1 MAQEILLLEDDDN
14 LNHSVSLKFK
24 KEGFTVHSAFS
35 IKEATSFF
43 QTFPIALIICDITL
57 PDGSGLDFC
66 AQIRKESDVLFLFL
80 TALDT
85 EEDMVAGYARGADDY
100 IAKPFSLTVLTS
112 KVNVMLKR
120 LSTKNIQSIVSGSIT
135 LYPEEKRVAKD
146 DVYLSL
152 TAREY
157 SLLSFFMRNPMQI
170 LSRSQLLESIWDI
183 DGNFVDEN
191 TLSVSIRRLR
201 EKIEDDPSAPV
212 ILKNIRGL
220 GYIWERKC
228 DNK

>member
-1 MAQEILLLEDDDN
+1 MAQEILLLEDDDS
-14 LNHSVSLKFK
+14 LNHSVSLKLK
-24 KEGFTVHSAFS
+24 KEGYIVHSAFT
-35 IKEATSFF
+35 IKEAVRFF
-43 QTFPIALIICDITL
+43 QTFPISLIICDITL

-66 AQIRKESDVLFLFL
+66 SQVRKQSGVLFLFL

-100 IAKPFSLTVLTS
+100 IAKPFSLTVLVS

-120 LSTKNIQSIVSGSIT
+120 LPVKNTRSIISGSIT

-146 DVYLSL
+146 GEFLSL

-157 SLLSFFMRNPMQI
+157 SLISFFMKNPMQI
-170 LSRSQLLESIWDI
+170 LSRSQLLESIWDV

-201 EKIEDDPSAPV
+201 EKIEDNPSAPT

-228 DNK
+228 ENR

>member
-14 LNHSVSLKFK
+14 LNHSVSLKLK

-170 LSRSQLLESIWDI
+170 LSRGQLLESIWDI

-191 TLSVSIRRLR
+191 TLSVNIRRLR

>member
-14 LNHSVSLKFK
+14 LNHSVSLKLK

-100 IAKPFSLTVLTS
+100 TAKPFSLTVLTS

>member
-1 MAQEILLLEDDDN
+1 MAQEILLLEDDDS
-14 LNHSVSLKFK
+14 LNHSVSLKLK
-24 KEGFTVHSAFS
+24 REGYIVHSAFT
-35 IKEATSFF
+35 IEEAATFF
-43 QTFPIALIICDITL
+43 QAFPITLIICDITL

-66 AQIRKESDVLFLFL
+66 SQIRKESNVLFLFL

-100 IAKPFSLTVLTS
+100 VSKPFSLPVLVS

-120 LSTKNIQSIVSGSIT
+120 FPANNTQNIISGNIT

-146 DVYLSL
+146 GAFLAL

-157 SLLSFFMRNPMQI
+157 SLLSFFLKNPMQI
-170 LSRSQLLESIWDI
+170 LSRNQLLESIWDV

-201 EKIEDDPSAPV
+201 EKIEDDPSSPA

-228 DNK
+228 ENR

>member
-14 LNHSVSLKFK
+14 LNHSVSLKLK